1 MNSANKK
8 TAVLL
13 ELKVHL
19 KMYDEILIGQQFF
32 VLTSFLSR
40 ISVGEFAGIHIIL
53 WHEKL

>member
-1 MNSANKK
+1 LNSANKK

-40 ISVGEFAGIHIIL
+40 ICSRRICWNSYNFMA
-53 WHEKL
+53 